1 MKKLITLFLLLFFVS
16 HAGWAEE
23 VTFDV
28 KTSTTNESETVG
40 KGSSSTFTQNGIDI
54 IVLNTNSSNNPGRF
68 TEGFRIYTGC
78 VFKIVAPTD
87 AVLKKIV
94 LTVGKNGKLTVTPGT
109 YSPDNNTWIADV
121 SQPINVA
128 TFTAN
133 AQFRFSKAVIT
144 YEYSS
149 TATATPTF
157 TPVAGTYN
165 DAQNVAIECATAG
178 SSIFYTTD
186 NSVPSSASTPYTAPI
201 VVDKTTTIKA
211 IATKEGLDNSGVAD
225 ATYTLQA
232 LAPTATPSSS
242 TFETQFDV
250 SLSCAT
256 PGSQIYYTINGD
268 EPTTTNSTI
277 YTKAIPITQTTV
289 IKCFATKNEWNNSET
304 AIFNYTKTDP
314 TKDLTTDFVF
324 SELGIPSGNAVGTVV
339 DAFNSIKLETLKA
352 GHSTLSPV
360 YESSDKTMR
369 LYKGNQINIS
379 TVSPSFLITGVVI
392 NYIAGD
398 GRNLTF
404 NGTPVNVVNNQS
416 IWNNATTGILEIVN
430 PATGG
435 TARILS
441 ITVKYRKIVN
451 VTSNLATILDGG
463 VDNVY
468 YEIGLSL
475 QGICAD
481 GGYLYAK
488 TEKGH
493 CSHISENTN
502 TPPADPAYE

>member
-1 MKKLITLFLLLFFVS
+1 
-16 HAGWAEE
+16 
-23 VTFDV
+23 
-28 KTSTTNESETVG
+28 
-40 KGSSSTFTQNGIDI
+40 
-54 IVLNTNSSNNPGRF
+54 
-68 TEGFRIYTGC
+68 
-78 VFKIVAPTD
+78 
-87 AVLKKIV
+87 
-94 LTVGKNGKLTVTPGT
+94 
-109 YSPDNNTWIADV
+109 IADV

-128 TFTAN
+128 TFTPKKD
-133 AQFRFSKAVIT
+133 QFRFSKAVIT

-149 TATATPTF
+149 TTTVTPTF

-211 IATKEGLDNSGVAD
+211 IATKVGLDNSGVAD

-339 DAFNSIKLETLKA
+339 DAFKSIKLETLKA

-392 NYIAGD
+392 NYIAGES
-398 GRNLTF
+398 RNLTF

-463 VDNVY
+463 VDNV
-468 YEIGLSL
+468 
-475 QGICAD
+475 
-481 GGYLYAK
+481 
-488 TEKGH
+488 
-493 CSHISENTN
+493 
-502 TPPADPAYE
+502 